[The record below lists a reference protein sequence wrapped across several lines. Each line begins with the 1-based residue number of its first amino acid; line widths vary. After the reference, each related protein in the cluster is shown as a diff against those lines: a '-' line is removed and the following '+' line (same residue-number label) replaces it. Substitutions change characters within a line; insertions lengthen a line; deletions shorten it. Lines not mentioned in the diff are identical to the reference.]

1 MFLLLKLCLFS
12 SLSGSGLSGSSL
24 FNNGGC
30 GVVSYGVNS
39 NSSLFNNGYYSVF
52 SSCFLS
58 VLCFVAA
65 RDHRETSEHS
75 ERKK

>member
-24 FNNGGC
+24 FNNGC

-58 VLCFVAA
+58 VLCFVVA

>member
-12 SLSGSGLSGSSL
+12 SLSGSGLSG
-24 FNNGGC
+24 
-30 GVVSYGVNS
+30 
-39 NSSLFNNGYYSVF
+39 SSLFNNGYYSVF

>member
-1 MFLLLKLCLFS
+1 MLLKLCLFS
-12 SLSGSGLSGSSL
+12 SLNGSLSGSSL
-24 FNNGGC
+24 FNNGY